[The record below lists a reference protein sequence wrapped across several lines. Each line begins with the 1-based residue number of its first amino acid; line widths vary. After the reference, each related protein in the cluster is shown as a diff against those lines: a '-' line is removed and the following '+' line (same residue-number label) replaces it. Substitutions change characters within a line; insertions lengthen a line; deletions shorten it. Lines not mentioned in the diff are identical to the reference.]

1 MIRIAVLGV
10 GRIGR
15 MHAENI
21 AAHPRATLAGVYDV
35 IDAAAADV
43 SARLSVPAFGS
54 VEEVLASPEVD
65 AILIATSTPTHA
77 DLIEKAVAAGKPML
91 CEKPIDLS
99 LARVDACARR
109 IAGTAVPIMLGFVR
123 RFDPSHRAVR
133 DAVRAG
139 RIGDLHQVVI
149 TSRDPGLAPE
159 GYLKVSGG
167 IFRDMTI
174 HDFDMARFVLG
185 EEVVAV
191 QATGS
196 RLVDPAMM
204 ERLGDYDTVSIT
216 LTTASGKQAVITN
229 SRQSVYGY
237 DQRVEALGTL
247 GMAQSENIRAHHMVL
262 STQAQTGEGAPLQ
275 NFFIDRYREAFAAE
289 IGAFV
294 DAVET
299 GTAPEVGFEDGRQAL
314 VLAEAALRSAQVGRT
329 VQVSEAARQS
339 EPA

>member
-1 MIRIAVLGV
+1 MVRIAVLGV

-21 AAHPRATLAGVYDV
+21 HAHPHARLAGVFDV
-35 IDAAAADV
+35 IDAAAQDV
-43 SARLSVPAFGS
+43 SQKFGVPAFRS
-54 VEEVLASPEVD
+54 VDEVLASPEVD

-77 DLIEKAVAAGKPML
+77 DLIERAVTAGKPML

-99 LARVDACARR
+99 LARVDACAAAIR
-109 IAGTAVPIMLGFVR
+109 GTTVPIMLGFVR

-139 RIGDLHQVVI
+139 KIGDLHQVVI
-149 TSRDPGLAPE
+149 TSRDPGMAPE
-159 GYLKVSGG
+159 GYLAVSGG

-185 EEVVAV
+185 EEVVSV

-204 ERLGDYDTVSIT
+204 DRLDDYDTVSIT
-216 LTTASGKQAVITN
+216 MTTASGKQAVITN

-262 STQAQTGEGAPLQ
+262 STLLQTGQSAPLQ

-294 DAVET
+294 DAVEN
-299 GTAPEVGFEDGRQAL
+299 GTAPEVGFEDGRMAL
-314 VLAEAALRSAQVGRT
+314 VLAEAALRSAKEGRT
-329 VQVSEAARQS
+329 VALHEFDRQV